1 MTEKIHSNMIDED
14 CLKYVHTTGVTVLMC
29 PMEGFST
36 VTAQFSVRFGS
47 EDNRFIK
54 DGREIAIPD
63 GTAHYLEHKLFESE
77 EKGAFELFAKTGA
90 SSNAG
95 TGYDHT
101 VYYFNCTDHFEENLE
116 ILLNFVQSPYFTPE
130 TVEKERGIIEQEI
143 TMYQDSPYWR
153 TIMELL
159 KGVYKENPIKTDI
172 AGSAE
177 SIAQITDKIL
187 YEVYDTFYNPA
198 NMFLCV
204 AGKFEP
210 DKVIEVCER
219 CLKKRDKVEFQT
231 VREPEPLNVV
241 TARAEITMP
250 VSKPLFAI
258 GFKRPDTTDE
268 REALKDYFYFNILFE
283 IMFEGTSDFYT
294 RMRSEG
300 MINNE
305 FSDSVFSG
313 RGYLLPMIMG
323 ESDDPD
329 YVFAEI
335 KKEIRAF
342 KAAPPSKEV
351 FSRVKKAM
359 YGNGIFNCNN
369 PNGMVG
375 ILTSAAL
382 AGLSP
387 FSWYETLAEINYED
401 TVSKLAELD
410 EENSCLSVIK
420 PSE

>member
-1 MTEKIHSNMIDED
+1 MTEKIHSNIIDED
-14 CLKYVHTTGVTVLMC
+14 CIKYVHPCGVTVFMC

-47 EDNRFIK
+47 EDNCYVK
-54 DGREIAIPD
+54 DGVKITIPD

-90 SSNAG
+90 SCNAG
-95 TGYDHT
+95 TSYDHT
-101 VYYFNCTDHFEENLE
+101 VYYFTCTDHFEENLE

-172 AGSAE
+172 AGTAE
-177 SIAQITDKIL
+177 SIAEITDKIL
-187 YEVYDTFYNPA
+187 YDVYDTFYNPS

-204 AGKFEP
+204 AGNFNP
-210 DKVIEVCER
+210 DSVIEVCER
-219 CLKKRDKVEFQT
+219 CLKKRERVEFRT
-231 VREPEPLNVV
+231 VCEPEPSNVV
-241 TARAEITMP
+241 QSRTETRMP

-258 GFKRPDTTDE
+258 GFKRPDTDGQA
-268 REALKDYFYFNILFE
+268 ALEEYQYYNALFE
-283 IMFEGTSDFYT
+283 IMFESTSDFYN

-300 MINNE
+300 MINSE
-305 FSDSVFSG
+305 FSDSVFMG
-313 RGYLLPMIMG
+313 RGYMLPMIMG

-329 YVFAEI
+329 YVLSEVT
-335 KKEIRAF
+335 KEIRAF
-342 KAAPPSKEV
+342 KADPPSKET

-359 YGNGIFNCNN
+359 YGNGIFGCNN
-369 PNGMVG
+369 VNGMVG
-375 ILTSAAL
+375 TLTSSAL

-387 FSWYETLAEINYED
+387 FSGYETLATMTYDGLLE
-401 TVSKLAELD
+401 KLFALD
-410 EENSCLSVIK
+410 ETNVCLSVIM
-420 PSE
+420 PTE

>member
-1 MTEKIHSNMIDED
+1 MTEKIHSNIIDED
-14 CLKYVHTTGVTVLMC
+14 CIKYVHSSGVTVFMC

-54 DGREIAIPD
+54 DGKEISIPD

-90 SSNAG
+90 SCNAG
-95 TGYDHT
+95 TSYDHT
-101 VYYFNCTDHFEENLE
+101 AYYFTCTDHFEENLE

-159 KGVYKENPIKTDI
+159 KGVYSENPIKTDI
-172 AGSAE
+172 AGTAE
-177 SIAQITDKIL
+177 SIAQITDKML

-204 AGKFEP
+204 AGNFEP

-219 CLKKRDKVEFQT
+219 CLKARERIGFET
-231 VREPEPLNVV
+231 VKEPEPPMVAHTRTETN
-241 TARAEITMP
+241 MP

-258 GFKRPDTTDE
+258 GFKRPDINGQ
-268 REALKDYFYFNILFE
+268 EALNDYFYFNILFE
-283 IMFEGTSDFYT
+283 IMFEGTSDFYE

-305 FSDSVFSG
+305 FSDSVFMG

-329 YVFAEI
+329 YVFSEI
-335 KKEIRAF
+335 KREIRAF
-342 KAAPPSKEV
+342 KVVPPSKEV

-359 YGNGIFNCNN
+359 YGNGIFSCNN
-369 PNGMVG
+369 ANGMAG

-382 AGLSP
+382 SGLSP

-401 TVSKLAELD
+401 MLGKLLSLD
-410 EENSCLSVIK
+410 EENACLSVIK
-420 PSE
+420 PIE